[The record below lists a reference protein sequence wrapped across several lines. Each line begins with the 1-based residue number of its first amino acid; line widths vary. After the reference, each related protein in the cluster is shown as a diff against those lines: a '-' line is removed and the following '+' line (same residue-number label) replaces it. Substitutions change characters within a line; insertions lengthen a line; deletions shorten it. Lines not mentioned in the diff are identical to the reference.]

1 MGGQQLCIARGTGQF
16 TQTKFCSP
24 RPRNLLRAARAVA
37 TVALQKVGGAV
48 NLIKEGNQ
56 IRSYNSKILER
67 D

>member
-24 RPRNLLRAARAVA
+24 PRNRLRAARAVA